1 MPSFTSFSR
10 ILGTSGITA
19 GQARKM
25 DSDMIMEATWDR
37 DIQSRVAYFY
47 DYYHDSEPTKLR
59 NLNSANDPKKIPID
73 IKYIVSSS
81 QTYDKDPVTYHIQF
95 KPSHIC
101 GVNYYKEMF
110 EDRYGGIYPCGLY
123 VDIPDNKGNYNRWL
137 VVDKANFYDPQFST
151 FEVLPCDYVF
161 QWIHEGHR
169 HEMAG
174 VLRSQNSYNSGLW
187 EDFKIVSPE
196 DQQKFIV
203 PLNVISEH
211 IYYDQR
217 MIIDAPVTSREPN
230 AWLVSKIKSFAPNC
244 LNRIT
249 LAQDRFDQ
257 HHDYIEKDSTGK
269 AIGMWADYFTDEV
282 PIHDSND
289 PVIKSY
295 KSEILYSGLKPE
307 IKVGGSYKT
316 FTMNYYDD
324 TGELITNMKYDWK
337 FELDHSSIP
346 EGIVKV
352 LYPDKTNKL
361 ENNQIKIKFIGSD
374 DYLNSILTVKNEYSE
389 LNVKIVGM

>member
-25 DSDMIMEATWDR
+25 DSDMIMETTWDR

-73 IKYIVSSS
+73 IKYIVNSS

-95 KPSHIC
+95 KPSHVC

-161 QWIHEGHR
+161 QWIHDGHR
-169 HEMAG
+169 HQIAG
-174 VLRSQNSYNSGLW
+174 VLRSQNS
-187 EDFKIVSPE
+187 
-196 DQQKFIV
+196 
-203 PLNVISEH
+203 
-211 IYYDQR
+211 
-217 MIIDAPVTSREPN
+217 
-230 AWLVSKIKSFAPNC
+230 
-244 LNRIT
+244 
-249 LAQDRFDQ
+249 
-257 HHDYIEKDSTGK
+257 
-269 AIGMWADYFTDEV
+269 
-282 PIHDSND
+282 
-289 PVIKSY
+289 
-295 KSEILYSGLKPE
+295 
-307 IKVGGSYKT
+307 
-316 FTMNYYDD
+316 
-324 TGELITNMKYDWK
+324 
-337 FELDHSSIP
+337 
-346 EGIVKV
+346 
-352 LYPDKTNKL
+352 
-361 ENNQIKIKFIGSD
+361 
-374 DYLNSILTVKNEYSE
+374 
-389 LNVKIVGM
+389 